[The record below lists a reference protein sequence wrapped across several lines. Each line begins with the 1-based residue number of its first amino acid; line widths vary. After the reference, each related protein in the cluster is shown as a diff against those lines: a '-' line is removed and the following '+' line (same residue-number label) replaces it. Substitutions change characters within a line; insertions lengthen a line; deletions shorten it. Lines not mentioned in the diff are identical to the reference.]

1 MAELQGGKRGKL
13 TRYCEYDHVW
23 SQFDDNVNNT
33 ECMKWK
39 TPFWR
44 FCSILVEFQVFGKK
58 GSQRLDFKT
67 VQRQQLSIVS
77 NRKQDR
83 NYILA
88 FFNAA
93 DS

>member
-1 MAELQGGKRGKL
+1 MHEKQ
-13 TRYCEYDHVW
+13 
-23 SQFDDNVNNT
+23 S
-33 ECMKWK
+33 
-39 TPFWR
+39 PFWR
-44 FCSILVEFQVFGKK
+44 FRSILVEFQVFGKK

-77 NRKQDR
+77 NRKQDGK
-83 NYILA
+83 YIWA

>member
-1 MAELQGGKRGKL
+1 MIMYGPNLMTMLMHEMEDTNPVLEVLLNFSGI
-13 TRYCEYDHVW
+13 
-23 SQFDDNVNNT
+23 
-33 ECMKWK
+33 
-39 TPFWR
+39 P
-44 FCSILVEFQVFGKK
+44 SIREK

-93 DS
+93 DSLRGVVILRSP